1 MRPDKRKTQD
11 QITKEWDKIAKIR
24 RRQIESGIDLTFSRI
39 FVPYYVTIVASC
51 RPKRLL
57 EIGCGTGHL
66 SQALYR
72 GISTVVALEPSTS
85 MYREAKQVL
94 KGTTVELLNLRV
106 QDYTSQIPFDLIV
119 SHMCLQVVDNLDE
132 FLTAVS
138 VLMGKASLFV
148 SAIPHPCFYNVYKH
162 FFESKEY
169 NYMLESR
176 KIVSF
181 SISKDPAT
189 QISGIPYNHRPLS
202 RYFRGLKDQSLT
214 VKDFHE
220 VFPSSEIQLLY
231 DDIWETPRYCV
242 FHVVKG

>member
-1 MRPDKRKTQD
+1 MRADKRKMQD
-11 QITKEWDKIAKIR
+11 ETTKEWDKIAKIR

-39 FVPYYVTIVASC
+39 FVPYYVNLVASC

-72 GISTVVALEPSTS
+72 GISTAIALEPSKS

-94 KGTTVELLNLRV
+94 KGTTVELLNLGV
-106 QDYTSQIPFDLIV
+106 QDYTSKIPFDLIV

-132 FLTAVS
+132 FLAAVNI
-138 VLMGKASLFV
+138 LMGKTSLFV
-148 SAIPHPCFYNVYKH
+148 CAIPHPCFYNEYKR
-162 FFESKEY
+162 FFESTEY
-169 NYMLESR
+169 NYMRESR

-181 SISKDPAT
+181 AISKDPAT

-202 RYFRGLKDQSLT
+202 IYFRGLKAQSLV

-220 VFPSSEIQLLY
+220 IFPSSEIQLLY

-242 FHVVKG
+242 FDVIKG